1 MMWCTAESIQL
12 VLLLNGQAIGLVGFR
27 CRAGGG
33 RMGVGGGGYCAE
45 IRKGQGIDNNQ
56 HRGFT

>member
-1 MMWCTAESIQL
+1 MQSRGRTD
-12 VLLLNGQAIGLVGFR
+12 
-27 CRAGGG
+27 GGG
-33 RMGVGGGGYCAE
+33 GGGGYCAE